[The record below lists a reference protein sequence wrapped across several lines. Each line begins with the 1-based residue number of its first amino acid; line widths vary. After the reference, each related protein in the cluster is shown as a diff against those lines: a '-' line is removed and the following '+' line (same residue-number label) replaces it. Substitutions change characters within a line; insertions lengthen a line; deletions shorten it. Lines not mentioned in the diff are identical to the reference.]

1 MYANVLIEYNV
12 KSLDKCFTYKI
23 PDKLKNI
30 VKPGMQ
36 VVVPFGKTICNGFI
50 LSISDTYND
59 EYEIKSIYQIKNEEI
74 VLNEELLEL
83 GKYLKETTLCS
94 LISAYEA
101 MLPSDVKVRS
111 NKDHNK
117 YVSYI
122 LLNWSSYDTEKY
134 IEEHKRSKKQI
145 AILEE
150 LINEKEILKT
160 SISGSSLNDLLKIG
174 IVREEKRQVYRI
186 DNNTKQADNIKL
198 NEEQER
204 VYNGVEFNKNT
215 IYLLHGITG
224 SGKTEVYIKLIKKA
238 LKLKKTAL
246 MLVPEI
252 SLTAQ
257 IIKRFYNVFGNDIAV
272 LHSGLSN
279 GEKQDEYLKII
290 RGEVRV
296 VVGTRSSS
304 FAPLKNIGIII
315 VDEEHSETYK
325 QENNPRYDAIDVLKK
340 RSLYHNCPLLLGS
353 ATPSLDS
360 YARALKGVYQLLELK
375 SRAQKSIL
383 PIIHLVNMEDEY
395 KKRNMIISDLLKE
408 LMEERLKNNEQI
420 ILLLNRRGYSPIL
433 TCSNC
438 GFTYKCPHCDI
449 NLTYHKTSNHLRCH
463 YCGYTVLYKEK
474 CPNCGD
480 KALNDLGLGTEKL
493 EQEISKLFKN
503 ARIIRM
509 DADTTIK
516 KNSHEQIINKFMNH
530 EYDILLGTQMISKG
544 LDFPLVTLV
553 GIINAD
559 QTLNMPDFKA
569 NERTFQLLSQTSG
582 RAGRSDIPGE
592 VVIQTMN
599 PTDYTLNCIKD
610 NNYLMFYKHEMINRK
625 NMKYPPYYFLATI
638 KVTSRDYELLSKESL
653 KIASF
658 IKRECKSGEVLGPTM
673 ALMYKV
679 NNYFNMQIIIK
690 YRKLDNLY
698 QVLKTIDEMYTLDK
712 KINIEIDTSPKSI

>member
-30 VKPGMQ
+30 IKPGMQ
-36 VVVPFGKTICNGFI
+36 VIVPFGKTICNGFV
-50 LSISDTYND
+50 LSISDTYNE
-59 EYEIKSIYQIKNEEI
+59 EYDIKSIYQIKNEEI

-122 LLNWSSYDTEKY
+122 LLNWSQYDTEKY

-145 AILEE
+145 TILEE
-150 LINEKEILKT
+150 LLDQGEVLKT
-160 SISGSSLNDLLKIG
+160 SISGTSLNDLLKVG

-186 DNNTKQADNIKL
+186 SNDNKKADNIKL
-198 NEEQER
+198 NDEQLK
-204 VYNGVEFNKNT
+204 VYESVLFDKNQV
-215 IYLLHGITG
+215 YLLHGVTG

-290 RGEVRV
+290 RGEVSV

-325 QENNPRYDAIDVLKK
+325 QENNPRYDAIEVLKK
-340 RSLYHNCPLLLGS
+340 RSSYHNCPLLLGS

-360 YARALKGVYQLLELK
+360 YARALKNVYQLLELK

-408 LMEERLKNNEQI
+408 LIKERLKNHEQV

-449 NLTYHKTSNHLRCH
+449 NLTFHKTSNHLRCH

-474 CPNCGD
+474 CPNCGEA
-480 KALNDLGLGTEKL
+480 ALNDLGLGTEKL
-493 EQEISKLFKN
+493 EQEISKLFKD
-503 ARIIRM
+503 AKIIRM
-509 DADTTIK
+509 DADTTTK
-516 KNSHEQIINKFMNH
+516 KNSHEQIIEKFMNH

-582 RAGRSDIPGE
+582 RAGRSSIPGE

-625 NMKYPPYYFLATI
+625 NLKYPPYYFLATV
-638 KVTSRDYELLSKESL
+638 KVTSRDYDLLSKESL
-653 KIASF
+653 KIASY
-658 IKRECKSGEVLGPTM
+658 IKREYKSGEVLGPTM

-690 YRKLDNLY
+690 YRKLDNLFK
-698 QVLKTIDEMYTLDK
+698 VLKTIDEMYILDK

>member
-30 VKPGMQ
+30 IKPGMQ

-50 LSISDTYND
+50 LSISDNYND

-150 LINEKEILKT
+150 LINEKEVLKT
-160 SISGSSLNDLLKIG
+160 SISGTSLNDLLKIG

-204 VYNGVEFNKNT
+204 VYNGVEFNKNI

-480 KALNDLGLGTEKL
+480 KTLNDLGLGTEKL

-610 NNYLMFYKHEMINRK
+610 NNYSMFYKHEMINRK

-658 IKRECKSGEVLGPTM
+658 IKREYKSGEVLGPTM

>member
-23 PDKLKNI
+23 PDKFKNTI
-30 VKPGMQ
+30 KPGMQ
-36 VVVPFGKTICNGFI
+36 VIVPFGKTICNGFV

-74 VLNEELLEL
+74 VLNDELLEL

-101 MLPSDVKVRS
+101 MLPSDIKVRS

-122 LLNWSSYDTEKY
+122 LLNWSAYDTEKY
-134 IEEHKRSKKQI
+134 IEEHKRSKKQV

-150 LINEKEILKT
+150 LINEKEVLKT
-160 SISGSSLNDLLKIG
+160 SISGTSLNDLLKIG

-186 DNNTKQADNIKL
+186 LNNDKKVDNIKL
-198 NEEQER
+198 NEEQEQ
-204 VYNGVEFNKNT
+204 VYNKILFDQNT
-215 IYLLHGITG
+215 VYLLHGITG

-246 MLVPEI
+246 LLVPEI

-290 RGEVRV
+290 RGEVSV

-304 FAPLKNIGIII
+304 FAPLTNIGIII

-325 QENNPRYDAIDVLKK
+325 QENNPRYDAIEVLKK
-340 RSLYHNCPLLLGS
+340 RSAYHNCPLVLGS

-360 YARALKGVYQLLELK
+360 YARATKGVYQLLELK
-375 SRAQKSIL
+375 SRAKKSIL

-408 LMEERLKNNEQI
+408 LMAERLKNHEQI

-493 EQEISKLFKN
+493 EQEINKLFKE

-509 DADTTIK
+509 DADTTTK
-516 KNSHEQIINKFMNH
+516 KNSHEDIINKFMNH

-610 NNYLMFYKHEMINRK
+610 NNYAMFYKHEMINRK

-653 KIASF
+653 KIASY
-658 IKRECKSGEVLGPTM
+658 IKREYKSGEVLGPTM

-698 QVLKTIDEMYTLDK
+698 QVLKTIDEMYILDK
-712 KINIEIDTSPKSI
+712 KINVEIDTSPKSI

>member
-1 MYANVLIEYNV
+1 
-12 KSLDKCFTYKI
+12 
-23 PDKLKNI
+23 
-30 VKPGMQ
+30 
-36 VVVPFGKTICNGFI
+36 
-50 LSISDTYND
+50 
-59 EYEIKSIYQIKNEEI
+59 
-74 VLNEELLEL
+74 
-83 GKYLKETTLCS
+83 
-94 LISAYEA
+94 
-101 MLPSDVKVRS
+101 
-111 NKDHNK
+111 
-117 YVSYI
+117 
-122 LLNWSSYDTEKY
+122 
-134 IEEHKRSKKQI
+134 
-145 AILEE
+145 
-150 LINEKEILKT
+150 
-160 SISGSSLNDLLKIG
+160 
-174 IVREEKRQVYRI
+174 
-186 DNNTKQADNIKL
+186 
-198 NEEQER
+198 
-204 VYNGVEFNKNT
+204 
-215 IYLLHGITG
+215 
-224 SGKTEVYIKLIKKA
+224 
-238 LKLKKTAL
+238 
-246 MLVPEI
+246 
-252 SLTAQ
+252 
-257 IIKRFYNVFGNDIAV
+257 
-272 LHSGLSN
+272 
-279 GEKQDEYLKII
+279 
-290 RGEVRV
+290 
-296 VVGTRSSS
+296 
-304 FAPLKNIGIII
+304 
-315 VDEEHSETYK
+315 
-325 QENNPRYDAIDVLKK
+325 
-340 RSLYHNCPLLLGS
+340 
-353 ATPSLDS
+353 
-360 YARALKGVYQLLELK
+360 
-375 SRAQKSIL
+375 
-383 PIIHLVNMEDEY
+383 MEDEY

-509 DADTTIK
+509 DADTTVK
-516 KNSHEQIINKFMNH
+516 KNSHEQIISEFMNH

-610 NNYLMFYKHEMINRK
+610 NNYLMFYKHEMTNRK

-658 IKRECKSGEVLGPTM
+658 IKREYKSGEVLGPTM